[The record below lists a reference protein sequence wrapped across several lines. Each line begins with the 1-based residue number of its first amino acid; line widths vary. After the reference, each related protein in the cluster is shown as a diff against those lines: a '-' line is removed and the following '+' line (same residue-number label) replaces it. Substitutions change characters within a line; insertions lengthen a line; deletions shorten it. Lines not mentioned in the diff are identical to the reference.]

1 MGDRSED
8 ESADHVLAQLVEMGF
23 DLQSAID
30 AIEAVGPR
38 LDDAL
43 DRILM
48 ASPSSIP
55 IANNIDPYPSIP
67 VIHDD
72 IHQEKDSVSRLHGP
86 TTERPSPEA
95 KLPPPSSSSPRCSEE
110 CEALESNWE
119 ARANVIL
126 RRHFGIPALKGFQKQ
141 ALQAWVDNRD
151 CLVLAATGSGKSLCF
166 QLPALLTSKVVVVIS
181 PLISL
186 MHDQCLKLS
195 RHGISACFLGS
206 GQTDTSVE
214 RKALNGMYSIIYICP
229 ETVLRLIEPL
239 RRLAERRGIALFA
252 VDEVHCVSK
261 WGHDFR
267 PDYRRLSALRD
278 NFRSHCLSS
287 LKYDIPLMAL
297 TATATINVRKDI
309 INSLC
314 MSLETRVVLTSFF
327 RPNLRFSVRHSR
339 TSNLSSY
346 EKDFHDLIGNY
357 SSQRTGRNPGKKES
371 CIVNLQKIRNLSE
384 NPIENSNRSDDANDG
399 DNDDDGERS
408 LTYSYSD
415 AEPDGSEHEVSSSND
430 ASLDDS
436 REEQMSVEYLE
447 DDLDIHNRV
456 NCMDVCGEFGAH
468 STAGSETSR
477 LHEESEVHDPI
488 ELDKGPTIIYV
499 PTRKETIKLAAYL
512 SHSGVKAAAYHAKL
526 PKKHLRNVHE
536 GFHQGNLK
544 VVVAT
549 VAFGMGIDKSNVR
562 RIIHYGWPQSLE
574 AYYQEAGRAGRD
586 GKLAD
591 CTLYAD
597 LSRIPTLLPSKRD
610 VEQTKHSTKM
620 LSDCYRYGM
629 SASCCR
635 AKMLVKYFGEDLIG
649 DGCHL
654 CDICVDGP
662 PKLQDFGKEAK
673 IFLQSLTPC
682 SDSWD
687 GRSPMHRSSF
697 SCDMRKHK
705 LGEKPNMRMVIARIN
720 EQEELPKDQLWWRGL
735 ARILEDK
742 GYVQEG
748 DDVVHVSIKCPEL
761 TALGL
766 QFAHMKMETTLY
778 AYPEADM
785 LLAMRTRLCISS
797 ASDWG
802 RGWADPLI
810 RQQRLGQ
817 KRKRRQRRHQRK
829 QHQELRT
836 SRGRIA
842 AKLFKNS
849 H

>member
-23 DLQSAID
+23 DLQAALD

-38 LDDAL
+38 LDEAL

-48 ASPSSIP
+48 ASSSSIP
-55 IANNIDPYPSIP
+55 TANNIDPYPSIS
-67 VIHDD
+67 VIPDD
-72 IHQEKDSVSRLHGP
+72 LHQEKDSVSRFHGP
-86 TTERPSPEA
+86 TTERRSPEA

-119 ARANVIL
+119 ERANVIL

-214 RKALNGMYSIIYICP
+214 RKALNGM
-229 ETVLRLIEPL
+229 LIEPL

-278 NFRSHCLSS
+278 NFRSHSLSS

-327 RPNLRFSVRHSR
+327 RPNLRFSVSCFASHFHCFSPYQKGVRTSSFLIHNFYGSTAAR
-339 TSNLSSY
+339 CLHQIKVHDSSTSNLSSY
-346 EKDFHDLIGNY
+346 ERDFHDLIGNY
-357 SSQRTGRNPGKKES
+357 SSQRTGRNPGKKEY
-371 CIVNLQKIRNLSE
+371 CIFNLQKIRKLSE

-415 AEPDGSEHEVSSSND
+415 AEPDGSEVEVSSSND

-447 DDLDIHNRV
+447 DDLDIHNHV
-456 NCMDVCGEFGAH
+456 NDMEVVCGEFGAH

-477 LHEESEVHDPI
+477 LHEGSEVHDPI

-536 GFHQGNLK
+536 GFHQGNLE

-562 RIIHYGWPQSLE
+562 RIIHYGWPQ
-574 AYYQEAGRAGRD
+574 
-586 GKLAD
+586 
-591 CTLYAD
+591 
-597 LSRIPTLLPSKRD
+597 
-610 VEQTKHSTKM
+610 
-620 LSDCYRYGM
+620 
-629 SASCCR
+629 
-635 AKMLVKYFGEDLIG
+635 
-649 DGCHL
+649 
-654 CDICVDGP
+654 
-662 PKLQDFGKEAK
+662 
-673 IFLQSLTPC
+673 
-682 SDSWD
+682 DSWD

-697 SCDMRKHK
+697 SRDMRKHK

-720 EQEELPKDQLWWRGL
+720 EQQEELPKDQLWWRGL
-735 ARILEDK
+735 VRILEDK

-748 DDVVHVSIKCPEL
+748 DDVVHVSIQCPEL

-766 QFAHMKMETTLY
+766 RFAHMEMETTLY

-817 KRKRRQRRHQRK
+817 KRNRRQRRHKRK

-842 AKLFKNS
+842 AKLFKNMAENLS
-849 H
+849 SGSKARSILHHI

>member
-1 MGDRSED
+1 MGDWGND
-8 ESADHVLAQLVEMGF
+8 ESVDHVLAQLVEMGF
-23 DLQSAID
+23 DLQTAID

-43 DRILM
+43 ERILTASSSSLPNANNLDPFPSM
-48 ASPSSIP
+48 PAINGGGHQDRDSVLRFRDITTVRGSPEDNPPSPSS
-55 IANNIDPYPSIP
+55 S
-67 VIHDD
+67 
-72 IHQEKDSVSRLHGP
+72 
-86 TTERPSPEA
+86 T
-95 KLPPPSSSSPRCSEE
+95 PRCSEE
-110 CEALESNWE
+110 CQAVEFNWE
-119 ARANVIL
+119 ERANVLL
-126 RRHFGIPALKGFQKQ
+126 RRHFGIPALKGFQKE
-141 ALQAWVDNRD
+141 ALQAWVSNRD

-206 GQTDTSVE
+206 GQTDASVE
-214 RKALNGMYSIIYICP
+214 LKAMNGMYSIIYICP
-229 ETVLRLIEPL
+229 ETLLRLIEPL
-239 RRLAERRGIALFA
+239 LRLAERRGIALFA
-252 VDEVHCVSK
+252 IDEVHCVSK

-267 PDYRRLSALRD
+267 PDYRRLGALRN
-278 NFRSHCLSS
+278 NFKAHSVPS

-297 TATATINVRKDI
+297 TATATTNVREDI

-314 MSLETRVVLTSFF
+314 MSHETRIVLTSFF
-327 RPNLRFSVRHSR
+327 RPNLRFSVRHSK
-339 TSNLSSY
+339 TYNLSSY
-346 EKDFHDLIGNY
+346 EEDFRELIGDY
-357 SSQRTGRNPGKKES
+357 SSQRTNRSLERKEL
-371 CIVNLQKIRNLSE
+371 CLIDIHKVRNLSE
-384 NPIENSNRSDDANDG
+384 DLCENSNRSDD
-399 DNDDDGERS
+399 
-408 LTYSYSD
+408 
-415 AEPDGSEHEVSSSND
+415 EPDGSELEVSSSSG
-430 ASLDDS
+430 ASLDDP

-447 DDLDIHNRV
+447 DDVDMHNSVDDIDV
-456 NCMDVCGEFGAH
+456 VCGEFGAH
-468 STAGSETSR
+468 STAVSEACT
-477 LHEESEVHDPI
+477 LHEDSKVHNPL

-536 GFHQGNLK
+536 EFHQGNLE

-562 RIIHYGWPQSLE
+562 RIVHYGWPQNLE

-597 LSRIPTLLPSKRD
+597 LTRIPTLLPSKRD
-610 VEQTKHSTKM
+610 VEQTKHATKM

-629 SASCCR
+629 STSYCR
-635 AKMLVKYFGEDLIG
+635 AKMLVKYFGEDLMG

-654 CDICVDGP
+654 CDVCVDGP
-662 PKLQDFGKEAK
+662 PKLQNFGMEAK
-673 IFLQSLTPC
+673 IFLQTLSSY
-682 SDSWD
+682 SDSCN
-687 GRSPMHRSSF
+687 GVSPIHGSSF
-697 SCDMRKHK
+697 SWDMRKGK
-705 LGEKPNMRMVIARIN
+705 LGEKPDLKMVIAKIN
-720 EQEELPKDQLWWRGL
+720 EQEEWLPKDRLWWRGL
-735 ARILEDK
+735 VRILEDK

-748 DDVVHVSIKCPEL
+748 SDTIRVSMKCPEL

-766 QFAHMKMETTLY
+766 RFACMEMETTLY

-785 LLAMRTRLCISS
+785 LPAVQTRLHRSS
-797 ASDWG
+797 ASEWG

-817 KRKRRQRRHQRK
+817 KRKRRQRRRRRK
-829 QHQELRT
+829 HHKELRT

-842 AKLFKNS
+842 AKLFKNG